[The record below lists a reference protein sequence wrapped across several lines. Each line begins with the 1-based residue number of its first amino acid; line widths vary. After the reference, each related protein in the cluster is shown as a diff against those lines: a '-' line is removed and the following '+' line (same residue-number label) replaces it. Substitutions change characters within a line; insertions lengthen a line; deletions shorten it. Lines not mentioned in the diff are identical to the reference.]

1 MDTVKDN
8 RNKYLGGSDIPAV
21 FGISP
26 YCTRYELLLKKLGVL
41 TDDFEGNQYTEYGI
55 AMEPKIREHLN
66 ETTKLDYKSEWLVDE
81 DKKVRCNVDGISDHS
96 ILEIKTSTKPDVDN
110 KTYLSQ
116 LWFYMHHF
124 NKLYGTIAV
133 YQNKDFDT
141 NLNEDYLQVKNYHIM
156 ELQEL
161 FNLDLDEEIQ
171 KFWKDYETLESYLEL
186 GFELNESMIIN
197 NDIQTLST
205 RIINLEKELEKPLN
219 ELKELKEKLL
229 NLMIKDN
236 AKTFQNNEGYK
247 ITMVAPKT
255 TIKIDYDFEKLKQ
268 DIDLKPYEIEKEI
281 KRNGSIRITKK
292 GE

>member
-1 MDTVKDN
+1 MDTVKHN
-8 RNKYLGGSDIPAV
+8 RHKYLGGSDIPAV

-26 YCTRYELLLKKLGVL
+26 YCTRYELLLKKLRVL
-41 TDDFEGNQYTEYGI
+41 ADDFEGNQYTEYGI
-55 AMEPKIREHLN
+55 AMEPKIRNHIN
-66 ETTKLDYKSEWLVDE
+66 EEIYHKFYE
-81 DKKVRCNVDGISDHS
+81 DCFTNDQKKVRGNVDGINFES

-110 KTYLSQ
+110 KTYLAQ
-116 LWFYMHHF
+116 LWFYVHHF
-124 NKLYGTIAV
+124 NKQYGTIAV
-133 YQNKDFDT
+133 YQNNDFDT
-141 NLNEDYLQVKNYHIM
+141 NFNEDYLQVKTYTIG

-161 FNLDLDEEIQ
+161 FNLDLDEEIA

-186 GFELNESMIIN
+186 GFELNESMIISD
-197 NDIQTLST
+197 DIQTLST

-229 NLMIKDN
+229 NLMIEDN

-255 TIKIDYDFEKLKQ
+255 TIKIDYDLEKLKQ

>member
-8 RNKYLGGSDIPAV
+8 RHKYLGGSDIPAV

-26 YCTRYELLLKKLGVL
+26 YGTRYELLLKKLGVL
-41 TDDFEGNQYTEYGI
+41 ADDFEGNQYTEYGI

-66 ETTKLDYKSEWLVDE
+66 KTTKLNYKSEWLVDE
-81 DKKVRCNVDGISDHS
+81 DKKVRCNVDGISNHS

-110 KTYLSQ
+110 KTYLAQ
-116 LWFYMHHF
+116 LWFYVHHF
-124 NKLYGTIAV
+124 NKQYGTIAV
-133 YQNKDFDT
+133 YQNNDFDT
-141 NLNEDYLQVKNYHIM
+141 EFNEDYLQVKNYHIM

-186 GFELNESMIIN
+186 GFELNESMIIS

-229 NLMIKDN
+229 NLMIEDN

-247 ITMVAPKT
+247 ITMTAPKT
-255 TIKIDYDFEKLKQ
+255 IIKIDYDLEKLKQ